1 MTTSLARA
9 SQAIA
14 DAFETAGN
22 RAQDAADAR
31 GSAMLRWL
39 GGLASGACDV
49 GGAAVVGLGTLGA
62 GARAAGLVGLLSGLA
77 GAALVLAGKLLALGQ
92 AIARAEARKRALTSH
107 EICVLKKVFHA
118 SLSLY
123 DVRLVV
129 GRAGLFDVNAR
140 PFTLANTIYM
150 KRTPARDWDAILV
163 HEATHVWQ
171 YQHMGSRYAS
181 DALAAQAR
189 LGAAAYDWRLCRP
202 KAWKDFNLEAQAEAL
217 ADAWRAGASPPG
229 DLAPVAAEAHATV
242 RGAANARPSVRILRD
257 FACGD

>member
-1 MTTSLARA
+1 MTDAA
-9 SQAIA
+9 QAIA

-31 GSAMLRWL
+31 GSAVLRWL
-39 GGLASGACDV
+39 GGLASGAGDV
-49 GGAAVVGLGTLGA
+49 VGAAVVGIGTLGA
-62 GARAAGLVGLLSGLA
+62 GARAAGLVGLLSGVA
-77 GAALVLAGKLLALGQ
+77 GAALVLAGKLLALAQ
-92 AIARAEARKRALTSH
+92 AMTLAEVRKRALTSR
-107 EICVLKKVFHA
+107 EICLLKKVFHD
-118 SLSLY
+118 SLSIY
-123 DVRLVV
+123 DIRLVV
-129 GRAGLFDVNAR
+129 GRAGLFDVNDR

-150 KRTPARDWDAILV
+150 KSTPAGDWDAILV

-217 ADAWRAGASPPG
+217 ADAWRAGAAPQG
-229 DLAPVAAEAHATV
+229 DLAPVAAEALATV